1 MIDRLK
7 VAAPLL
13 AAFAIAACTTT
24 SQSAATKAP
33 PPLPALTVADYGPIL
48 ADPARSVKLEGLQ
61 AVDQADDA
69 ARKPAEVLAF
79 AQIRPGETIL
89 ELEGGRGWYS
99 EILSIALGPMGK
111 LIVQYPPEF
120 NYGDAAYKARTDAG
134 QLKNATITVS
144 AFDKLQAPDNS
155 VDKVL
160 WILGPHELYFTPR
173 NAQPGALG
181 DPVKAYAEIK
191 RVLKPGGI
199 FIAMD
204 HAAEAG
210 APPSIAQTIH
220 RVDPAVVLAAAKAAG
235 LDYVDKSSI
244 LANPKDDRTKTPF
257 TPDIR
262 RHTDQFLF
270 RFRKPG

>member
-1 MIDRLK
+1 MTNHLK
-7 VAAPLL
+7 L
-13 AAFAIAACTTT
+13 AMLATALAFTACTATP
-24 SQSAATKAP
+24 AATSPKAP
-33 PPLPALTVADYGPIL
+33 PPLPALKTADYTPIL

-61 AVDQADDA
+61 VIDQSDDA

-99 EILSIALGPMGK
+99 EILSIALGPKGK

-120 NYGDAAYKARTDAG
+120 NYGDGAYKARTDAG

-144 AFDKLQAPDNS
+144 AFDKLQIPDAS

-160 WILGPHELYFTPR
+160 WILGPHEIYFTPR

-181 DPVKAYAEIK
+181 DPTRTYAEIK
-191 RVLKPGGI
+191 RVLKPGGM

-220 RVDPAVVLAAAKAAG
+220 RVDPAVVMQMAKTAG
-235 LDYVDKSSI
+235 FQFVDKSDV

-270 RFRKPG
+270 RFRKAS